1 MFPAAGIA
9 AVAVAA
15 AKNVLSLADA
25 AAAVSAEVVKAPTDA
40 FETEVKHGQGPAH
53 PARPLRHAVS

>member
-1 MFPAAGIA
+1 MQGVFPAAGIA
-9 AVAVAA
+9 AVAVAV

-40 FETEVKHGQGPAH
+40 FETEV
-53 PARPLRHAVS
+53 